1 MNFYEEYAQING
13 IKQYFLHYPAPS
25 SDTVLL
31 FLHGGPGFT
40 AAYRAYLLTAEELPC
55 SLVFYDQRGTGKT
68 LIRNKT
74 DKPVFSELL
83 EDLHATVAYLKKKYK
98 TDKLLLLGHSW
109 GSVLGSEYV
118 LRHSNTVSA
127 YIGMGQVVNM
137 LRGEAAAFAELE
149 RRVWIKSRKR
159 DIRKCEKLKQRL
171 SFESREAFRKSRRG
185 LGMLRLRYGFC
196 PNPFTGI
203 KTVLK
208 SPVFHI
214 KDIPFLILSFL
225 KSSKLDQFLWEY
237 DAAKNPAFPLP
248 VYYILGE
255 NDWQVPSTV
264 ATAFFD
270 KISVSRK
277 RLFWIP
283 DAGHSTDTD
292 HPAAFWKVV
301 KDIIKLEYV

>member
-13 IKQYFLHYPAPS
+13 IKQYFLHCPAPDS
-25 SDTVLL
+25 NVVLL

-68 LIRNKT
+68 LMQNKT
-74 DKPVFSELL
+74 DKPAFSELL

-118 LRHSNTVSA
+118 LRHGNTVSA

-137 LRGEAAAFAELE
+137 LRGEAAAFAELGQ
-149 RRVWIKSRKR
+149 RIQVKNRKR
-159 DIRKCEKLKQRL
+159 DVRKYEKLEQRL
-171 SFESREAFRKSRRG
+171 SFKSRKAFKKSRQG
-185 LGMLRLRYGFC
+185 LTMLQMRYGFY
-196 PNPFTGI
+196 PDLFAGI
-203 KTVLK
+203 KDVLK
-208 SPVFHI
+208 SPVFHL
-214 KDIPFLILSFL
+214 KDIPFLILSLL
-225 KSSKLDQFLWEY
+225 KSSKLDLYLWEY
-237 DAAKNPAFPLP
+237 DAVAQPAFPLP

-264 ATAFFD
+264 AAQFFD
-270 KISVSRK
+270 KISAPGK
-277 RLFWIP
+277 HLFWIP
-283 DAGHSTDTD
+283 DAGHSADTD
-292 HPAAFWKVV
+292 NPVAFWNAV
-301 KDIIKLEYV
+301 KDIIEWENL